1 MRDLSG
7 NYRLLYQLGRG
18 GMGQV
23 WGGVRLG
30 REDMV
35 MPCAIKVLHPALA
48 QTERDRERFFNE
60 ARIAAQLDHGRI
72 VKVTDTSEVQG
83 SPCLVME
90 WVDGVNL
97 RELLDKIG
105 VPLSVE
111 ACLYVVGEILAG
123 ARAALPLGDA

>member
-1 MRDLSG
+1 MKDVSG
-7 NYRLLYQLGRG
+7 KYQLLCKLGRG

-23 WGGVRLG
+23 WGGIRRG

-48 QTERDRERFFNE
+48 QTEANRQRFFNE

-72 VKVTDTSEVQG
+72 VKVTDTSEVHG
-83 SPCLVME
+83 TPCLVME

-97 RELLDKIG
+97 GEFIAKVGRLEID
-105 VPLSVE
+105 V
-111 ACLYVVGEILAG
+111 CLHVVGEVL
-123 ARAALPLGDA
+123 AALDPQVA